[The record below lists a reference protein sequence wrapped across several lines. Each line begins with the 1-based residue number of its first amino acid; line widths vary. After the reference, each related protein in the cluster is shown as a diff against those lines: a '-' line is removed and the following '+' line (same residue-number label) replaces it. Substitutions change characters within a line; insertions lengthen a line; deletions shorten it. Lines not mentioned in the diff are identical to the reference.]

1 MVKFDR
7 LKVYNFVTSFRFKFT
22 VYFLLVASL
31 IIGSVVYTTSFNG
44 ATCAYVK
51 IEEGAASLAE
61 VAVRLNVL
69 EVNEN
74 YDATTL
80 KFPVLIFKHSD
91 RENFT
96 NIPTLDDF
104 RKYYESDDIEFGDDL
119 IDSDHKF
126 RLDVAEGKTLNEDE
140 LYNDYL
146 MLYNSTLKGKP
157 HMRAS
162 FKVKR
167 SGLYCAYI
175 ATPAIDGPKR
185 ALLLG
190 IAFKNSFGDLS
201 YYAHLLS
208 SQMKYFFGIGIVIA
222 VYFQFYTLRFRNERD
237 SYFSSKSISSVSL
250 SIIRLFTLKAFLD
263 IFQLIGLNTSN
274 HEILSISL
282 LSIFVMYNTILEIYI
297 YSGVLDVALGYGT
310 IVAINN
316 KSHFNEPIVMKYTAL
331 TSITIFVTLSGMVN
345 YGGPNLFSNSYSAR
359 FFSNKTMDLLFISA
373 QLLPIV
379 WKVLILASFRR
390 TKKAM
395 LNNND
400 IQYLKPLKH
409 SLAFLIVSPIIFT
422 ALTSFVFNTSFIQVL
437 LFNPLYDIPAT
448 IMRLRVVYFD
458 LVNTSVSEVI
468 RFDPNLNL
476 ASMWSQYLT
485 FYANA
490 IFLFVMWVKNN
501 KGLLYV
507 VEDVEAKYEPL
518 DGDVKE
524 EEENEE

>member
-7 LKVYNFVTSFRFKFT
+7 AKLYQAVTSFQFKFI
-22 VYFLLVASL
+22 VFYCLGIFLIYPSF
-31 IIGSVVYTTSFNG
+31 TTTNFNG

-51 IEEGAASLAE
+51 NEEGAVGLAE

-69 EVNEN
+69 KVNEQ
-74 YDATTL
+74 YDASTL
-80 KFPVLIFKHSD
+80 KFPVLLFKYTD

-104 RKYYESDDIEFGDDL
+104 RKYYESEDIEFGDDL
-119 IDSDHKF
+119 INSDHKF
-126 RLDVAEGKTLNEDE
+126 RLDVAEGKTLNEAG
-140 LYNDYL
+140 LYNDYI
-146 MLYNSTLKGKP
+146 MLYNSSFKGEP
-157 HMRAS
+157 HMRAG

-175 ATPAIDGPKR
+175 ATPAIDDPSKG
-185 ALLLG
+185 LMLG
-190 IAFKNSFGDLS
+190 IAFNNSFGELS

-208 SQMKYFFGIGIVIA
+208 SQMKYFVAIGSVLA
-222 VYFQFYTLRFRNERD
+222 VYFQFYTLRFRNEGD

-250 SIIRLFTLKAFLD
+250 SVTRLFSLKVLFEILP
-263 IFQLIGLNTSN
+263 LIGFNTSN
-274 HEILSISL
+274 HEIVS
-282 LSIFVMYNTILEIYI
+282 SIFLAIGIIYNALFNIYI
-297 YSGVLDVALGYGT
+297 YSGILNVALGYGVIT
-310 IVAINN
+310 AINL
-316 KSHFNEPIVMKYTAL
+316 KHVLKDPMVQKYIALIVV
-331 TSITIFVTLSGMVN
+331 TIFVTFSGVLN
-345 YGGPNLFSNSYSAR
+345 YGGPNIFNNSYSAR
-359 FFSNKTMDLLFISA
+359 LFSNKMTDLLFISA

-390 TKKAM
+390 TKKTM
-395 LNNND
+395 INND
-400 IQYLKPLKH
+400 TQYLKPFKH

-422 ALTSFVFNTSFIQVL
+422 ALTSFVFNASFIQVL

-448 IMRLRVVYFD
+448 IMRFRLVYFD
-458 LVNTSVSEVI
+458 VVNTGVSEVTK
-468 RFDPNLNL
+468 FDPNLNL